1 MMEISE
7 QKRGSVVLL
16 SLTGRLD
23 AGTSGRLEEKL
34 LALINGGERHFVLDF
49 LHLDYISSAG
59 LRVLLMAAKKLKGLN
74 GGIVLASLKDQIREV
89 FDIAG
94 FSAIFPIYDQQ
105 DAAVG
110 SFQ

>member
-1 MMEISE
+1 MEITE
-7 QKRGSVVLL
+7 QKKGSVVVLAL
-16 SLTGRLD
+16 AGRLD
-23 AGTSGRLEEKL
+23 AGTAGKLEEKL
-34 LALINGGERHFVLDF
+34 VGLIDAGNRSFVLDF
-49 LHLDYISSAG
+49 MHLDYISSAG
-59 LRVLLMAAKKLKGLN
+59 LRVLLMTAKKLKGLT
-74 GGIVLASLKDQIREV
+74 GRIVLASLKNHIREV

>member
-1 MMEISE
+1 MDITE
-7 QKRGSVVLL
+7 QKRGTVVLL
-16 SLTGRLD
+16 QLTGRLD
-23 AGTSGRLEEKL
+23 AGTAGKLEEKL
-34 LALINGGERHFVLDF
+34 VGLITAGEKSFVLDF

-74 GGIVLASLKDQIREV
+74 GRIVLSSLKDHIKEV